1 MGKKGVKTEE
11 ALMKEDDWVRG
22 GGAIRAKFGFRARGS
37 SRCRR
42 EACSGVSGKLLLR
55 SSILHE
61 VNNSAIFYS
70 ISDLHQTTI
79 PPFLLLPLT

>member
-1 MGKKGVKTEE
+1 MGKEGCKTEE

-42 EACSGVSGKLLLR
+42 EAWSGVSGKLLLR
-55 SSILHE
+55 SSILHG
-61 VNNSAIFYS
+61 VNNSTIFYS

-79 PPFLLLPLT
+79 SPFLLLLLA